1 MSVTILSQPSVTLS
15 ADNALFVV
23 SSDKSAQPNFRFVA
37 DVSGTTLLSRL
48 KCDKLP
54 NNEGFFNVARVIET
68 LVPITKP
75 AITFFQDPLI
85 ASKYDV
91 GLKEEY
97 GTPPVLY
104 VSGVANASGIVFQGY
119 KRQWEDF
126 VSSGYY
132 TSGSA
137 ANILSK
143 QPTKR
148 KIRAGENDFVSVLFH
163 IVDNVPSYSVTI
175 TNRIRTFSVSASL
188 VNTDVLDGMF
198 NLGLAGIYS
207 LTSGQTSDSRAGSF
221 RNPFWTNADE
231 FAFYDARA
239 TADGAVSDSNA
250 CAFDIF
256 NSLVDFNGGGAYQAE
271 IIYVEDGDTFYYS
284 QDRTSENYTV
294 DYEVESCERFVP
306 QRLFFKNSLGGFDGY
321 TFTMKNRKV
330 GTMSKQTF
338 GKNQNIYGTK
348 VAETIYSG
356 EFEETMTLNSDWLID
371 ANWMSELIYSP
382 QVYLQIGNELV
393 EAIVNTSTFAFHT
406 RPQDK
411 LQQLQVEVKIAYK
424 NNVI

>member
-1 MSVTILSQPSVTLS
+1 MSISIISQPNVTLS

-23 SSDKSAQPNFRFVA
+23 SGSNFASGNYRYVA

-54 NNEGFFNVARVIET
+54 NNQGFFNVARVIET

-75 AITFFQDPLI
+75 AVTFFQDPLI
-85 ASKYDV
+85 ASTYRV
-91 GLKEEY
+91 GFREEF
-97 GTPPVLY
+97 GTPPV
-104 VSGVANASGIVFQGY
+104 VASGVTTASGIVFQGY

-132 TSGSA
+132 TSGSTA
-137 ANILSK
+137 KILSK
-143 QPTKR
+143 QPSDR
-148 KIRAGENDFVSVLFH
+148 KIRLGENDFVSVLFS
-163 IVDNVPSYSVTI
+163 ILSVVPSGQVVITNNLRSFSVT
-175 TNRIRTFSVSASL
+175 SGLVVS
-188 VNTDVLDGMF
+188 DPLDGMW
-198 NLGLAGIYS
+198 NTGLAGIFS
-207 LTSGQTSDSRAGSF
+207 LTSGQTSDGKVGSYQMGAWD
-221 RNPFWTNADE
+221 NQAEYD
-231 FAFYDARA
+231 FYNARA
-239 TADGAVSDSNA
+239 TADGAVSESNP

-256 NSLVDFNGGGAYQAE
+256 DSLVDFYS
-271 IIYVEDGDTFYYS
+271 DG
-284 QDRTSENYTV
+284 NYTV
-294 DYEVESCERFVP
+294 SVKYLKPSVTDYYSEGRTTEAYTIAYEFESCERFVP

-321 TFTMKNRKV
+321 TFTMKNKKV
-330 GTMSKQTF
+330 GNMTKQTF

-356 EFEETMTLNSDWLID
+356 QFEEVMTLNSDWLID

-382 QVYLQIGNELV
+382 QVYLQINSELV
-393 EAIVNTSTFAFHT
+393 EAIVNTSSFTFHT

>member
-1 MSVTILSQPSVTLS
+1 MITILSQPSVTLS

-23 SSDKSAQPNFRFVA
+23 SGSNFASGNYRYVA

-54 NNEGFFNVARVIET
+54 NNQGFFNVARVIET

-75 AITFFQDPLI
+75 AVTFYQDPLI
-85 ASKYDV
+85 ASMYEV
-91 GLKEEY
+91 GFKEEY
-97 GTPPVLY
+97 GTPPV
-104 VSGVANASGIVFQGY
+104 VASGVTTASGIVFQGY

-132 TSGSA
+132 TLGSA
-137 ANILSK
+137 AKILSK

-148 KIRAGENDFVSVLFH
+148 KTRLGENDFVSVLFH
-163 IVDNVPSYSVTI
+163 IASLPAYYVTI
-175 TNRIRTFSVSASL
+175 SNRIRTFV
-188 VNTDVLDGMF
+188 VNDEGILDDELDMMF
-198 NLGLAGIYS
+198 NVGLGGIYAI
-207 LTSGQTSDSRAGSF
+207 TSGQTSDSRAGTF
-221 RNPFWTNADE
+221 RNALWTNADE
-231 FAFYDARA
+231 YAFYNARA
-239 TADGAVSDSNA
+239 TADGAVSESNP
-250 CAFDIF
+250 CAFDVF
-256 NSLVDFNGGGAYQAE
+256 NSLVDFDGGGSYQVA
-271 IIYVEDGDTFYYS
+271 ITYDHATDTDYYS
-284 QDRTSENYTV
+284 EDRTTETYAI
-294 DYEVESCERFVP
+294 DYEVETCERFEP

-321 TFTMKNRKV
+321 TFTMKNRKT
-330 GTMSKQTF
+330 GNMTKQTF

-356 EFEETMTLNSDWLID
+356 EFEETLTLNSDWLID

-382 QVYLQIGNELV
+382 QVYLQIGSELV
-393 EAIVNTSTFAFHT
+393 EAIVNTSSFAFHT

>member
-1 MSVTILSQPSVTLS
+1 MINIISEPNVSLS
-15 ADNALFVV
+15 ADSALFVV
-23 SSDKSAQPNFRFVA
+23 ASTASGSANFRYVA

-75 AITFFQDPLI
+75 AVTFFQDPKL
-85 ASKYDV
+85 AAKYEV
-91 GLKEEY
+91 GFKEEF
-97 GTPPVLY
+97 GTPPV
-104 VSGVANASGIVFQGY
+104 VATGSTVASGIVFQGY

-126 VSSGYY
+126 IASGYY
-132 TSGSA
+132 TSGSTA
-137 ANILSK
+137 KILSK

-148 KIRAGENDFVSVLFH
+148 KIRAGENDFASVLFH
-163 IVDNVPSYSVTI
+163 IVTSVPSYLITI
-175 TNRIRTFSVSASL
+175 TQPLRTFSVSASL

-207 LTSGQTSDSRAGSF
+207 LTSGQTSDSKAGSF
-221 RNPFWTNADE
+221 RNPLWTNADE
-231 FAFYDARA
+231 YDFYNTRA
-239 TADGAVSDSNA
+239 TADGAVSESNP
-250 CAFDIF
+250 CAFDVF
-256 NSLVDFNGGGAYQAE
+256 NSLVDFDGGGSYQVA
-271 IIYVEDGDTFYYS
+271 ITYAHATDTDYYS
-284 QDRTSENYTV
+284 EDRTTETYAI
-294 DYEVESCERFVP
+294 DYEVETCERFVP

-321 TFTMKNRKV
+321 TFTMKNKKV
-330 GTMSKQTF
+330 GNMIRQTF

-356 EFEETMTLNSDWLID
+356 EFEETLTLNSDWLLD

-382 QVYLQIGNELV
+382 QVYLQIGSELV
-393 EAIVNTSTFAFHT
+393 EAIVNTSSFAFHT

-424 NNVI
+424 NSVI

>member
-1 MSVTILSQPSVTLS
+1 MITILSQPSVSLS
-15 ADNALFVV
+15 ADSALFVV
-23 SSDKSAQPNFRFVA
+23 ASTASGSANFRYVA

-75 AITFFQDPLI
+75 AVTFFQDPKL
-85 ASKYDV
+85 ASKYEV
-91 GLKEEY
+91 GFKEEF
-97 GTPPVLY
+97 GTPPV
-104 VSGVANASGIVFQGY
+104 VATGSTVASGIVFQGY

-126 VSSGYY
+126 IASGYY
-132 TSGSA
+132 TSGSTA
-137 ANILSK
+137 KILSK

-148 KIRAGENDFVSVLFH
+148 KTRVGENDFVSVLFH
-163 IVDNVPSYSVTI
+163 IVTSVPDFTINI
-175 TNRIRTFSVSASL
+175 TNRLRTFSVTSGL

-221 RNPFWTNADE
+221 RNPLWTNADE
-231 FAFYDARA
+231 FALYDARA
-239 TADGAVSDSNA
+239 TADGAVSESNP
-250 CAFDIF
+250 CAFDVY
-256 NSLVDFNGGGAYQAE
+256 NSLVDFDGGGTYQVE
-271 IIYVEDGDTFYYS
+271 IIYVEAGDTFYYS
-284 QDRTSENYTV
+284 QDRTSEDYTV
-294 DYEVESCERFVP
+294 DYEVETCERFEP

-321 TFTMKNRKV
+321 TFTMKNKKV
-330 GTMSKQTF
+330 GTMTKQTF

-356 EFEETMTLNSDWLID
+356 EFEETLTLNSDWLID

-382 QVYLQIGNELV
+382 QVYLQIGSELV
-393 EAIVNTSTFAFHT
+393 EAIVNTSSFTFHT

>member
-23 SSDKSAQPNFRFVA
+23 SGSNFASGNYRYVA

-54 NNEGFFNVARVIET
+54 NNQGFFNVARVIET

-75 AITFFQDPLI
+75 AVTFFQDPLI
-85 ASKYDV
+85 ASTYQV
-91 GLKEEY
+91 GVREEY
-97 GTPPVLY
+97 GTPPV
-104 VSGVANASGIVFQGY
+104 VASGQTTASGIVFQGY

-126 VSSGYY
+126 VASGYY
-132 TSGSA
+132 TSGSTA
-137 ANILSK
+137 KILSK

-148 KIRAGENDFVSVLFH
+148 KIRAGENDFVSVLFS
-163 IVDNVPSYSVTI
+163 ILNVVPSGQVVITNNLRSFSVT
-175 TNRIRTFSVSASL
+175 SGLVVS
-188 VNTDVLDGMF
+188 DPLDGMW
-198 NLGLAGIYS
+198 NTGLNGIS
-207 LTSGQTSDSRAGSF
+207 LLTSGQTSDGRVGSYQMGAWD
-221 RNPFWTNADE
+221 NQKEYD
-231 FAFYDARA
+231 FYNARA

-250 CAFDIF
+250 CAFGIF
-256 NSLVDFNGGGAYQAE
+256 NGLVDFYS
-271 IIYVEDGDTFYYS
+271 DGDYTIAVKYLKPSVTDYYS
-284 QDRTSENYTV
+284 EGRTTEAYTI
-294 DYEVESCERFVP
+294 DYEFEDCERFVP

-356 EFEETMTLNSDWLID
+356 EFEETMTLNSDWLLD

-382 QVYLQIGNELV
+382 QVYLQIGSELV

-411 LQQLQVEVKIAYK
+411 LQQLQVDVKIAYK

>member
-1 MSVTILSQPSVTLS
+1 
-15 ADNALFVV
+15 LFVV

-75 AITFFQDPLI
+75 AITFFQDPNI

-91 GLKEEY
+91 GFKEEY
-97 GTPPVLY
+97 GTTPAVF

-132 TSGSA
+132 TLGSA
-137 ANILSK
+137 AKILSK

-148 KIRAGENDFVSVLFH
+148 KTRLGENDFVSVLFH
-163 IVDNVPSYSVTI
+163 IASLPAYYVTI
-175 TNRIRTFSVSASL
+175 SNRIRTFV
-188 VNTDVLDGMF
+188 VNDEGILDDELDMMF
-198 NLGLAGIYS
+198 NVGLGGIYAI
-207 LTSGQTSDSRAGSF
+207 TSGQTSDSRAGTF
-221 RNPFWTNADE
+221 RNALWTNADE
-231 FAFYDARA
+231 YAFYNTRA
-239 TADGAVSDSNA
+239 TADGAVSESNP
-250 CAFDIF
+250 CAFDVF
-256 NSLVDFNGGGAYQAE
+256 NSLVDFDGGGSYQVA
-271 IIYVEDGDTFYYS
+271 ITYAHATDTNYYS
-284 QDRTSENYTV
+284 EDRTTETYAI
-294 DYEVESCERFVP
+294 DYEVETCERFVP

-321 TFTMKNRKV
+321 TFTMKNRKT
-330 GTMSKQTF
+330 GNMTKQTF

-356 EFEETMTLNSDWLID
+356 QFEEAMTLNSDWLID

-382 QVYLQIGNELV
+382 QVYLQIGSELV
-393 EAIVNTSTFAFHT
+393 EAIVNTSSFAFHT

>member
-1 MSVTILSQPSVTLS
+1 MSISIISQPNVTLS

-23 SSDKSAQPNFRFVA
+23 SGSNFASGNYRYVA

-54 NNEGFFNVARVIET
+54 NNQGFFNVARVIET

-75 AITFFQDPLI
+75 AVTFYQNPLI
-85 ASKYDV
+85 ASTYQV
-91 GLKEEY
+91 GFREEY
-97 GTPPVLY
+97 GTPPV
-104 VSGVANASGIVFQGY
+104 VASGVTTASGIVFQGY

-126 VSSGYY
+126 IASGYY
-132 TSGSA
+132 TLGSA
-137 ANILSK
+137 AKILSK

-148 KIRAGENDFVSVLFH
+148 KIRLGENDFVSILTH
-163 IVDNVPSYSVTI
+163 LDLASAKNYTINVYLK
-175 TNRIRTFSVSASL
+175 NRTFAVSGGINDLQLSAQF
-188 VNTDVLDGMF
+188 NT
-198 NLGLAGIYS
+198 GLAGIYS

-221 RNPFWTNADE
+221 RNPFWTNALE
-231 FAFYDARA
+231 YAAYNARA
-239 TADGAVSDSNA
+239 TADGAVSESNP
-250 CAFDIF
+250 CAFAIF
-256 NSLVDFNGGGAYQAE
+256 DSLVDFNGDGTYKVE
-271 IIYVEDGDTFYYS
+271 VIYSHAGDTFFF
-284 QDRTSENYTV
+284 SEDNTTEFYAL
-294 DYEVESCERFVP
+294 DYEVESCDRFVP

-321 TFTMKNRKV
+321 TFTMKNRKT
-330 GTMSKQTF
+330 GNMTKQTF

-356 EFEETMTLNSDWLID
+356 EFEEALTLNSDWLID

-382 QVYLQIGNELV
+382 QVYLQIGSELV
-393 EAIVNTSTFAFHT
+393 EAIVNTSSFTFHT

>member
-1 MSVTILSQPSVTLS
+1 MSISIISQPSVTLS

-23 SSDKSAQPNFRFVA
+23 SGSNFASGNYRYVA

-54 NNEGFFNVARVIET
+54 NNQGFFNVARVIET
-68 LVPITKP
+68 LVPIAKP
-75 AITFFQDPLI
+75 AVTFFQDPLI
-85 ASKYDV
+85 ASTYQV
-91 GLKEEY
+91 GFREEY
-97 GTPPVLY
+97 GTPPV
-104 VSGVANASGIVFQGY
+104 VASGVTTASGIVFQGY

-126 VSSGYY
+126 VASGYY
-132 TSGSA
+132 TLGSA
-137 ANILSK
+137 AKILSK

-148 KIRAGENDFVSVLFH
+148 KTRVGENDFASVLFH
-163 IVDNVPSYSVTI
+163 IVTGSTSYKVTI
-175 TNRIRTFSVSASL
+175 TAPTRTFSVSGTIASGA
-188 VNTDVLDGMF
+188 LDGMF

-207 LTSGQTSDSRAGSF
+207 LTSGQTSDGQVGGYLMAGISSY
-221 RNPFWTNADE
+221 T
-231 FAFYDARA
+231 A
-239 TADGAVSDSNA
+239 TIEHVHS
-250 CAFDIF
+250 
-256 NSLVDFNGGGAYQAE
+256 
-271 IIYVEDGDTFYYS
+271 GDTQYYS
-284 QDRTSENYTV
+284 EGRTSQNHTIE
-294 DYEVESCERFVP
+294 YEVESCERFVP

-321 TFTMKNRKV
+321 TFTMKNRKT
-330 GTMSKQTF
+330 GNMTKQTF

-356 EFEETMTLNSDWLID
+356 QFEETLTLNSDWLID

-382 QVYLQIGNELV
+382 QVYLQIGSELV
-393 EAIVNTSTFAFHT
+393 EGIVNTSSFTFHT

>member
-1 MSVTILSQPSVTLS
+1 MITILSQPNVSLS

-23 SSDKSAQPNFRFVA
+23 ESTASGSANFRYVA

-75 AITFFQDPLI
+75 AVTFFQDPKL
-85 ASKYDV
+85 AAKYEV
-91 GLKEEY
+91 GFKEEF
-97 GTPPVLY
+97 GTPPV
-104 VSGVANASGIVFQGY
+104 VATGSTVASGIVFQGY

-126 VSSGYY
+126 IASGYY
-132 TSGSA
+132 TSGSTA
-137 ANILSK
+137 KILSK

-148 KIRAGENDFVSVLFH
+148 KTRLGENDFVSVLFH
-163 IVDNVPSYSVTI
+163 IVTSVPDFTINI
-175 TNRIRTFSVSASL
+175 TNRLRTFSVTSGL

-207 LTSGQTSDSRAGSF
+207 LTSGQTSDSKAGSF
-221 RNPFWTNADE
+221 RNPLWTNADE
-231 FAFYDARA
+231 YAFYNARA
-239 TADGAVSDSNA
+239 TADGAVSESNP
-250 CAFDIF
+250 CAFDVF
-256 NSLVDFNGGGAYQAE
+256 NSLVDFDGGGSYQVA
-271 IIYVEDGDTFYYS
+271 ITYAHATDTDYYS
-284 QDRTSENYTV
+284 EDRTTETYAI
-294 DYEVESCERFVP
+294 DYEVETCERFVP

-321 TFTMKNRKV
+321 TFTMKNRKA
-330 GTMSKQTF
+330 GNMTKQTF

-356 EFEETMTLNSDWLID
+356 EFEETLTLNSDWLID

-382 QVYLQIGNELV
+382 QVYLQIGSELV
-393 EAIVNTSTFAFHT
+393 EAIVNTSSFTFHT

-411 LQQLQVEVKIAYK
+411 LQQLEVEVKIAYK
-424 NNVI
+424 NSVI

>member
-1 MSVTILSQPSVTLS
+1 MSITIISQPSVTLS

-23 SSDKSAQPNFRFVA
+23 SSDKSAQTNFRFVA

-91 GLKEEY
+91 GFKEEY
-97 GTPPVLY
+97 GTTPAVF

-126 VSSGYY
+126 VASGYY
-132 TSGSA
+132 TLGSA
-137 ANILSK
+137 AKILSK

-148 KIRAGENDFVSVLFH
+148 KTRVGENDFVSVLFH
-163 IVDNVPSYSVTI
+163 IVTSVPDFTINI
-175 TNRIRTFSVSASL
+175 TNRLRTFSVTSGL

-207 LTSGQTSDSRAGSF
+207 LTSGQTSDSKAGSF
-221 RNPFWTNADE
+221 RNPLWTNADE
-231 FAFYDARA
+231 FAAYDARA
-239 TADGAVSDSNA
+239 TADGAVSESNA
-250 CAFDIF
+250 CAFDVF
-256 NSLVDFNGGGAYQAE
+256 NSLVDFDGGGSYQVE
-271 IIYVEDGDTFYYS
+271 IIYVEAGDTFYYS
-284 QDRTSENYTV
+284 EDHTTEAYAI
-294 DYEVESCERFVP
+294 DYEVETCERFVP

-321 TFTMKNRKV
+321 TFTMKNRKT
-330 GTMSKQTF
+330 GNMTKQTF

-382 QVYLQIGNELV
+382 QVYLQIGSELV
-393 EAIVNTSTFAFHT
+393 EAIVNTSSFTFHT

>member
-23 SSDKSAQPNFRFVA
+23 SGSNFASGNYRYVA

-54 NNEGFFNVARVIET
+54 NNQGFFNVARVIET

-75 AITFFQDPLI
+75 AVTFFQDPLI
-85 ASKYDV
+85 ASTYQV
-91 GLKEEY
+91 GFREEY
-97 GTPPVLY
+97 GTPPV
-104 VSGVANASGIVFQGY
+104 VASGQTTASGIVFQGY

-132 TSGSA
+132 VLASA
-137 ANILSK
+137 AKILSK

-148 KIRAGENDFVSVLFH
+148 KIRLGENDFASVLFY
-163 IVDNVPSYSVTI
+163 ILSGSTSYKVTI
-175 TNRIRTFSVSASL
+175 TAPTRTFSVSGTIASGA
-188 VNTDVLDGMF
+188 LDGMF
-198 NLGLAGIYS
+198 NTGLAGIYS
-207 LTSGQTSDSRAGSF
+207 LTSGQTSDGQVGSYLLSGI
-221 RNPFWTNADE
+221 TS
-231 FAFYDARA
+231 YTA
-239 TADGAVSDSNA
+239 T
-250 CAFDIF
+250 I
-256 NSLVDFNGGGAYQAE
+256 E
-271 IIYVEDGDTFYYS
+271 YVHSGDTQYYS
-284 QDRTSENYTV
+284 EGRTSENHTIN
-294 DYEVESCERFVP
+294 YEVESCERFVP

-321 TFTMKNRKV
+321 TFTMKNKKV
-330 GTMSKQTF
+330 GNMTKQTF

-356 EFEETMTLNSDWLID
+356 EFEETMTLNSDWLLD

-382 QVYLQIGNELV
+382 QVYLQIGSELV
-393 EAIVNTSTFAFHT
+393 EAIVNTSSFTFHT

-411 LQQLQVEVKIAYK
+411 LQQLQVDVKIAYK

>member
-1 MSVTILSQPSVTLS
+1 MSISIISQPNVSLS

-23 SSDKSAQPNFRFVA
+23 SGSNFASGNYRYVA

-54 NNEGFFNVARVIET
+54 NNQGFFNVARVIET

-75 AITFFQDPLI
+75 AVTFFQDPLI
-85 ASKYDV
+85 ASTYQV
-91 GLKEEY
+91 GFREEF
-97 GTPPVLY
+97 GTPPV
-104 VSGVANASGIVFQGY
+104 VASGVTTASGIVFQGY

-132 TSGSA
+132 TSGSTA
-137 ANILSK
+137 KILSK
-143 QPTKR
+143 QPSDR
-148 KIRAGENDFVSVLFH
+148 KIRLGENDFVSVLFS
-163 IVDNVPSYSVTI
+163 ILSVVPSGQVVITNNLRSFSVT
-175 TNRIRTFSVSASL
+175 SGLVVS
-188 VNTDVLDGMF
+188 DPLDGMW
-198 NLGLAGIYS
+198 NTGLAGIFS
-207 LTSGQTSDSRAGSF
+207 LTSGQTSDGKVGSYQMGAWD
-221 RNPFWTNADE
+221 NQAEYD
-231 FAFYDARA
+231 FYNARA
-239 TADGAVSDSNA
+239 TADGAVSESNP
-250 CAFDIF
+250 CAFGIF
-256 NSLVDFNGGGAYQAE
+256 DSLVDFYS
-271 IIYVEDGDTFYYS
+271 DG
-284 QDRTSENYTV
+284 NYTV
-294 DYEVESCERFVP
+294 AVKYLKPSVTDYYSEGRTTEAYTIAYKFESCERFVP

-321 TFTMKNRKV
+321 TFTMKNKKV
-330 GTMSKQTF
+330 GNMTKQTF

-356 EFEETMTLNSDWLID
+356 QFEETMTLNSDWLID

-382 QVYLQIGNELV
+382 QVYLQIGSELV
-393 EAIVNTSTFAFHT
+393 EAIVNTSSFTFHT

>member
-1 MSVTILSQPSVTLS
+1 MSISIISQPSVTLS

-23 SSDKSAQPNFRFVA
+23 SGSNFASGNYRYVA

-54 NNEGFFNVARVIET
+54 NNQGFFNVARVIET

-75 AITFFQDPLI
+75 SVNFFQDPKL
-85 ASKYDV
+85 AAKYEV
-91 GLKEEY
+91 GFKEEF
-97 GTPPVLY
+97 GTPPV
-104 VSGVANASGIVFQGY
+104 VVTGSTVASGIVIQGY

-126 VSSGYY
+126 IASGYV
-132 TSGSA
+132 SGSTA
-137 ANILSK
+137 VFNWGTSTPSALWGTATQQAWGVTNSKILSK

-148 KIRAGENDFVSVLFH
+148 KIRVGENDFVSVFFP
-163 IVDNVPSYSVTI
+163 IVTTVPSYRITI
-175 TNRIRTFSVSASL
+175 TQPLRTFSVSGSL

-198 NLGLAGIYS
+198 NVGLAGIYA
-207 LTSGQTSDSRAGSF
+207 LTSGQTSDGQAGS
-221 RNPFWTNADE
+221 
-231 FAFYDARA
+231 YLM
-239 TADGAVSDSNA
+239 DGISSYKVSIRYVHSSITDYFSDDNTTE
-250 CAFDIF
+250 
-256 NSLVDFNGGGAYQAE
+256 AYA
-271 IIYVEDGDTFYYS
+271 I
-284 QDRTSENYTV
+284 

-321 TFTMKNRKV
+321 TFTMKNRKT
-330 GTMSKQTF
+330 GNMTKQTF

-382 QVYLQIGNELV
+382 QVYLQIGSELV
-393 EAIVNTSTFAFHT
+393 EAIVNTSSFTFHT

>member
-1 MSVTILSQPSVTLS
+1 VVASTASGS
-15 ADNALFVV
+15 A
-23 SSDKSAQPNFRFVA
+23 NFRYVA

-75 AITFFQDPLI
+75 AVTFFQDPLI
-85 ASKYDV
+85 ASTYQV
-91 GLKEEY
+91 GFKEEY
-97 GTPPVLY
+97 GTPPV
-104 VSGVANASGIVFQGY
+104 VASGVTTASGIVFQGY

-132 TSGSA
+132 TLGSA
-137 ANILSK
+137 AKILSK

-148 KIRAGENDFVSVLFH
+148 KTRLGENDFVSVLFH
-163 IVDNVPSYSVTI
+163 IASLPSYYVTI
-175 TNRIRTFSVSASL
+175 SNRIRTFV
-188 VNTDVLDGMF
+188 VNDEGILDDELDMMF
-198 NLGLAGIYS
+198 NVGLGGIYAI
-207 LTSGQTSDSRAGSF
+207 TSGQTSDSRAGTF
-221 RNPFWTNADE
+221 RNALWNNADE
-231 FAFYDARA
+231 YAFYNTRA
-239 TADGAVSDSNA
+239 TADGAVSESNP
-250 CAFDIF
+250 CAFDVF
-256 NSLVDFNGGGAYQAE
+256 DSLVDFDGGGSYQVA
-271 IIYVEDGDTFYYS
+271 ITYDHATDTDYYS
-284 QDRTSENYTV
+284 EDRTTETYAI
-294 DYEVESCERFVP
+294 DYEVETCERFVP

-321 TFTMKNRKV
+321 TFTMKNRKA
-330 GTMSKQTF
+330 GNMTKQTF

-382 QVYLQIGNELV
+382 QVYLQIGSELV
-393 EAIVNTSTFAFHT
+393 EAIVNTSSFAFHT

>member
-1 MSVTILSQPSVTLS
+1 MSISIISQPNVTLS

-23 SSDKSAQPNFRFVA
+23 SGSNFASGNYRYVA

-54 NNEGFFNVARVIET
+54 NNQGFFNVARVIET

-75 AITFFQDPLI
+75 AVTFFQDPLI
-85 ASKYDV
+85 ASTYQV
-91 GLKEEY
+91 GFREEF
-97 GTPPVLY
+97 GTPPV
-104 VSGVANASGIVFQGY
+104 VASGVTTASGIVFQGY

-132 TSGSA
+132 TSGSTA
-137 ANILSK
+137 KILSK
-143 QPTKR
+143 QPSDR
-148 KIRAGENDFVSVLFH
+148 KIRLGENDFVSVLFS
-163 IVDNVPSYSVTI
+163 ILSVVPSGQVVITNNLRSFSVT
-175 TNRIRTFSVSASL
+175 SGLVVS
-188 VNTDVLDGMF
+188 DPLDGMW
-198 NLGLAGIYS
+198 NTGLAGIFS
-207 LTSGQTSDSRAGSF
+207 LTSGQTSDGRVGSYQMGAWD
-221 RNPFWTNADE
+221 NQAEYD
-231 FAFYDARA
+231 FYNARA
-239 TADGAVSDSNA
+239 TADGAVSESNP
-250 CAFDIF
+250 CAFGIF
-256 NSLVDFNGGGAYQAE
+256 DDLVDFYS
-271 IIYVEDGDTFYYS
+271 DG
-284 QDRTSENYTV
+284 NYTV
-294 DYEVESCERFVP
+294 SVKYLKPSVTDYYSEGRTTEAYTIAYEFESCERFVP

-321 TFTMKNRKV
+321 TFTMKNKKV
-330 GTMSKQTF
+330 GNMTKQTF

-356 EFEETMTLNSDWLID
+356 QFEEVMTLNSDWLID

-382 QVYLQIGNELV
+382 QVYLQIGSELV
-393 EAIVNTSTFAFHT
+393 EAIVNTSSFQFHT

>member
-1 MSVTILSQPSVTLS
+1 MSITIISQPSVTLS

-23 SSDKSAQPNFRFVA
+23 SSDKSAQTNFRFVA

-75 AITFFQDPLI
+75 AVTFYEDALI
-85 ASKYDV
+85 ASIYEV
-91 GLKEEY
+91 GFREEY
-97 GTPPVLY
+97 GTPPV
-104 VSGVANASGIVFQGY
+104 VASGVTTASGIVFQGY

-126 VSSGYY
+126 VASGYY
-132 TSGSA
+132 TLGSA
-137 ANILSK
+137 AKILSK

-148 KIRAGENDFVSVLFH
+148 KTRVGENDFASVLFH
-163 IVDNVPSYSVTI
+163 IVTGSTSYTVTI
-175 TNRIRTFSVSASL
+175 TAPTRTFSVSGTIASGA
-188 VNTDVLDGMF
+188 LDGMF

-207 LTSGQTSDSRAGSF
+207 LTSGQTSDGQVGSYLMGGISSY
-221 RNPFWTNADE
+221 T
-231 FAFYDARA
+231 A
-239 TADGAVSDSNA
+239 TIEHVHS
-250 CAFDIF
+250 
-256 NSLVDFNGGGAYQAE
+256 
-271 IIYVEDGDTFYYS
+271 GDTQYYS
-284 QDRTSENYTV
+284 EGRTSQNHTIE
-294 DYEVESCERFVP
+294 YEVESCERFVP

-321 TFTMKNRKV
+321 TFTMKNRKT
-330 GTMSKQTF
+330 GNMTKQTF

-356 EFEETMTLNSDWLID
+356 EFEETLTLNSDWLID

-382 QVYLQIGNELV
+382 QVYLQIGSELV
-393 EAIVNTSTFAFHT
+393 EAIVNTSSFTFHT

-424 NNVI
+424 NSVI

>member
-1 MSVTILSQPSVTLS
+1 MSISIISQPNVTLS

-23 SSDKSAQPNFRFVA
+23 SGSNFASGNYRYVA

-54 NNEGFFNVARVIET
+54 NNQGFFNVARVIET
-68 LVPITKP
+68 LVPIAKP
-75 AITFFQDPLI
+75 AVTFFQDPLI
-85 ASKYDV
+85 ASTYQV
-91 GLKEEY
+91 GFREEY
-97 GTPPVLY
+97 GTPPV
-104 VSGVANASGIVFQGY
+104 VASGVTTASGIVFQGY

-126 VSSGYY
+126 VASGYY
-132 TSGSA
+132 TLGSA
-137 ANILSK
+137 AKILSK

-148 KIRAGENDFVSVLFH
+148 KTRVGENDFASVLFH
-163 IVDNVPSYSVTI
+163 IVTGSTSYKVTI
-175 TNRIRTFSVSASL
+175 TAPTRTFSVSGTIASGA
-188 VNTDVLDGMF
+188 LDGMF

-207 LTSGQTSDSRAGSF
+207 LTSGQTSDGQVGGYLMAGISSY
-221 RNPFWTNADE
+221 T
-231 FAFYDARA
+231 A
-239 TADGAVSDSNA
+239 TIEHVHS
-250 CAFDIF
+250 
-256 NSLVDFNGGGAYQAE
+256 
-271 IIYVEDGDTFYYS
+271 GDTQYYS
-284 QDRTSENYTV
+284 EGRTSQNHTIE
-294 DYEVESCERFVP
+294 YEVESCERFVP

-321 TFTMKNRKV
+321 TFTMKNRKT
-330 GTMSKQTF
+330 GNMTKQTF

-356 EFEETMTLNSDWLID
+356 QFEETLTLNSDWLID

-382 QVYLQIGNELV
+382 QVYLQIGSELV
-393 EAIVNTSTFAFHT
+393 EGIVNTSSFTFHT